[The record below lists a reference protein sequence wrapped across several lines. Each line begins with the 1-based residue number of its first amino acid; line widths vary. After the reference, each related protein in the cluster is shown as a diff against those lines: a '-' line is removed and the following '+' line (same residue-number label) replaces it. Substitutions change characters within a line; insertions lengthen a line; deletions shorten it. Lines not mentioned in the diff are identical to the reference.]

1 MPFLAGQDLT
11 AEALNNI
18 TPGIE
23 QGEWTIAANKPIGT
37 PTLIDNWTPFPG
49 AQIAG
54 ITHSAG
60 VFTVTRGGIYDI
72 SLGVRF
78 SGTASGGHYCFITGV
93 PTEIWIK
100 SSETGVV
107 NVSCSISGKRI
118 PAGGT
123 IRGYAYSAPG
133 TDAIH
138 EQGADLV
145 TGITIYR
152 KGP

>member
-1 MPFLAGQDLT
+1 MVFLAGQDLT
-11 AEALNNI
+11 AELLNDI

-23 QGEWTIAANKPIGT
+23 QGEWTIAANKAIAT
-37 PTLIDNWTPFPG
+37 PTLIDNWVPFAG
-49 AQIAG
+49 ATIAG
-54 ITHSAG
+54 ISHSAG
-60 VFTVTRGGIYDI
+60 VFTVTRGGVYDI

-78 SGTASGGHYCFITGV
+78 SAAAAGGHYCFIAGV

-100 SSETGVV
+100 SAETGVV
-107 NVSCSISGKRI
+107 NVSCSIAGKRI

-123 IRGYAYSAPG
+123 IRGYAYSSPG
-133 TDAIH
+133 SDAIH
-138 EQGADLV
+138 ENGADLV